1 MKGSVEVEVLEET
14 GLGVYLG
21 VCSYC
26 LARAHA
32 RTGDSIAIAGYL
44 GKTDAFDKALGD
56 FAVTYADQTKRD
68 YQLLVEAMDS
78 GRIIAQTGV

>member
-44 GKTDAFDKALGD
+44 GKTDAFDKALSE